1 MTSTINDAIT
11 QSIDFD
17 CIVTVEATEADV
29 LAAKLASTD
38 YAQLDDGT
46 WDAWGVT
53 ESNCDWR
60 LHLVAG

>member
-1 MTSTINDAIT
+1 MTTTIDTAIT
-11 QSIDFD
+11 ESIDHD
-17 CIVTVEATEADV
+17 AIVTVEATEADV

-46 WDAWGVT
+46 WDVWGVT
-53 ESNCDWR
+53 ESDCDWR